1 MIASSHQ
8 ANLLHASHFQNSQR
22 TFTKT
27 SDPVLCSLTYHH
39 IHIYPSTSIHIH
51 HRTHALISSPLQ
63 KKSSSPSYPHYPS
76 HPKLIQNALIFAR
89 KTVHR
94 YKRVPNATTKDA
106 GLVVC
111 MCMISKAKKKK
122 KKKEASA
129 VENQNKRGRCNAM
142 TTPSQKNEQKIKR
155 TGNDERQTIRDLGR
169 MRSEQHLQPR
179 RLLLL
184 AFLLHRLTLRHGRR
198 CDRLRTR
205 LRHLTRLRRLLTMR
219 RLLAIR

>member
-122 KKKEASA
+122 KKKGS
-129 VENQNKRGRCNAM
+129 KRGGKSKQTGKMQRYDNAFAEER
-142 TTPSQKNEQKIKR
+142 TENKKDGERREADHPGSRKNAIGTASSTQTAPFSCFSPSP
-155 TGNDERQTIRDLGR
+155 
-169 MRSEQHLQPR
+169 SYSS
-179 RLLLL
+179 
-184 AFLLHRLTLRHGRR
+184 
-198 CDRLRTR
+198 TR
-205 LRHLTRLRRLLTMR
+205 
-219 RLLAIR
+219 